1 MTFLAR
7 LAIFTG
13 KLSNVAGYVGILGLV
28 SLFLIV
34 TSEIL
39 LRTFFNMSLEFN
51 ITISQWL
58 LICLVWMA
66 GPMTLKAGGHIQVEV
81 FTSRLAPKS
90 QAKLKSALYALG
102 ACFFLVFSWYA
113 WGLFLEH
120 YDTGATEPSVW
131 RIPKWYGWLPFCL
144 GSAIL
149 PLQFLGC
156 LAESLISIE
165 RPEGADKE
173 EIGL

>member
-1 MTFLAR
+1 MKVLAR
-7 LAIFTG
+7 LAMFTG
-13 KLSNVAGYVGILGLV
+13 KLSNVAGSIGVLSLV

-34 TSEIL
+34 TGEIL

-66 GPMTLKAGGHIQVEV
+66 GPMTLKAGAHIQVEV

-102 ACFFLVFSWYA
+102 AGFFFVFSWYA
-113 WGLFLEH
+113 WHLFFEH

-144 GSAIL
+144 GSVIL

-156 LAESLISIE
+156 LAESLLSIG